1 MEKPA
6 HYKLCLKTFSTKL
19 RELRHLIDHDS
30 VLTMMIGPQKSHT
43 GQHLAILVLLLCMSC
58 PVPAYAVPMVDDP
71 NGFQSLAWGAA
82 LTTRPDL
89 EVARAGPHVNEYQ
102 LKESQ
107 PLFDGIPVESLRFL
121 SVDEQFARVTIR
133 YHGDDRHKQIL
144 THLEQRFGSLER
156 VPGQIMRG
164 LTQQYNWR
172 GTNTEINLTY
182 HANTERGFIFI
193 DSRSLAPR
201 FNDHIT
207 DSAE

>member
-1 MEKPA
+1 M
-6 HYKLCLKTFSTKL
+6 
-19 RELRHLIDHDS
+19 IGHDS
-30 VLTMMIGPQKSHT
+30 VAIMIGRQKNYTHQYVALL
-43 GQHLAILVLLLCMSC
+43 GFLLCISC
-58 PVPAYAVPMVDDP
+58 PVLAHAVPMVNDP
-71 NGFQSLAWGAA
+71 NGFQSLLWGAT

-102 LKESQ
+102 LKDSQ
-107 PLFDGIPVESLRFL
+107 PQFDGIPVESLRFL

-133 YHGDDRHKQIL
+133 YQGDERHREIL
-144 THLEQRFGSLER
+144 AHLEQQFGSLER
-156 VPGQIMRG
+156 APGQIMRG

>member
-1 MEKPA
+1 MIGRQRNHA
-6 HYKLCLKTFSTKL
+6 G
-19 RELRHLIDHDS
+19 RHLA
-30 VLTMMIGPQKSHT
+30 LLGF
-43 GQHLAILVLLLCMSC
+43 LLCMSS
-58 PVPAYAVPMVDDP
+58 PVLAHAVSMVNDP
-71 NGFQSLAWGAA
+71 NGFQNLAWGAA

-102 LKESQ
+102 LRDA
-107 PLFDGIPVESLRFL
+107 PPVFDGIPVESLRFV

-133 YHGDDRHKQIL
+133 YQGNDRHKQIL
-144 THLEQRFGSLER
+144 THLEEQFGSLER
-156 VPGQIMRG
+156 VPGQMMRG

-182 HANTERGFIFI
+182 QANTERGFIFI
-193 DSRSLAPR
+193 DSRTLAPR